1 MSTGIPREKGTVLL
15 CSRCHAFLGR
25 AVPAVV
31 HIRVEGRQ
39 HAWSLAE
46 GQEPVGDFD
55 ADCPNCGRGTVSW
68 AYVDR
73 VAREGRRAA
82 QVTLRRVYAE

>member
-31 HIRVEGRQ
+31 HIRVEGRAACLDASQ
-39 HAWSLAE
+39 KDRSRWAS
-46 GQEPVGDFD
+46 FD
-55 ADCPNCGRGTVSW
+55 ADCPNCGPRNCQLG
-68 AYVDR
+68 
-73 VAREGRRAA
+73 
-82 QVTLRRVYAE
+82 LR